1 MIKYY
6 KFLLKKASYSVF
18 KNIFFKKTVSAD
30 NPKDEIKLDETP
42 TQNKSDRLEKI
53 IHTWVVNCTKYSLKN
68 PYDTRRINR
77 KNGCIKFVLKVFNKT
92 KNEGALIGVSSSLYD
107 KYKNLYKSKLARV
120 KQSSKI
126 KSLQEKYPD
135 LDIINAYKYAILSN
149 KCALLNEDVKDF
161 ENIIK
166 ILLQLNTVNNKQ
178 KQA

>member
-18 KNIFFKKTVSAD
+18 KNIFFKKTISAD

-77 KNGCIKFVLKVFNKT
+77 KNGCIKFVLRIFKEP
-92 KNEGALIGVSSSLYD
+92 KNEGALIGISSSLYD

-120 KQSSKI
+120 KQSNKI

-166 ILLQLNTVNNKQ
+166 ILLQLNTAKNKQ
-178 KQA
+178 K

>member
-1 MIKYY
+1 M
-6 KFLLKKASYSVF
+6 
-18 KNIFFKKTVSAD
+18 
-30 NPKDEIKLDETP
+30 
-42 TQNKSDRLEKI
+42 

-68 PYDTRRINR
+68 PHDKRRINR
-77 KNGCIKFVLKVFNKT
+77 KNCCIKFILSVFEKT
-92 KNEGALIGVSSSLYD
+92 KNKNALIDITSLLYD

-166 ILLQLNTVNNKQ
+166 ILLQLNTIKNKQ

>member
-68 PYDTRRINR
+68 PYDTRCINR

-92 KNEGALIGVSSSLYD
+92 KNEGALIGISSSLYD

-166 ILLQLNTVNNKQ
+166 ILLQLNTAKYKQ
-178 KQA
+178 K

>member
-18 KNIFFKKTVSAD
+18 KNIFFKKTVSVD
-30 NPKDEIKLDETP
+30 NSKNEIKLDEAP

-92 KNEGALIGVSSSLYD
+92 KNEGALIGISSSLYD
-107 KYKNLYKSKLARV
+107 KYKNLYKSKFARV

-166 ILLQLNTVNNKQ
+166 ILLQLNTTKNKQ

>member
-30 NPKDEIKLDETP
+30 NSKNEIKLDEAP

-77 KNGCIKFVLKVFNKT
+77 KNGCIKFILRVFKET
-92 KNEGALIGVSSSLYD
+92 KNEGALIGTSSSLYD

-166 ILLQLNTVNNKQ
+166 ILLQLNTAKYKQ
-178 KQA
+178 K

>member
-42 TQNKSDRLEKI
+42 TQNKNDRLEKI
-53 IHTWVVNCTKYSLKN
+53 IHTWVINCTKYSLKN

-77 KNGCIKFVLKVFNKT
+77 KNGCIKFVLRIFKET
-92 KNEGALIGVSSSLYD
+92 KNEGALIGISSSLYD

-149 KCALLNEDVKDF
+149 KCSLLNEDVKDF

-166 ILLQLNTVNNKQ
+166 ILLQLNTAKYKQ
-178 KQA
+178 K

>member
-1 MIKYY
+1 M
-6 KFLLKKASYSVF
+6 F

-42 TQNKSDRLEKI
+42 TQNKSNRLEKI

-77 KNGCIKFVLKVFNKT
+77 KNGCIKFVLSIFEKT
-92 KNEGALIGVSSSLYD
+92 KNKNALIGISSSLYD

-120 KQSSKI
+120 KQSIKI

-166 ILLQLNTVNNKQ
+166 ILLQLNTAKNKQ
-178 KQA
+178 K

>member
-6 KFLLKKASYSVF
+6 KFLLKRQVILCLKIYFS
-18 KNIFFKKTVSAD
+18 KKTVSAD
-30 NPKDEIKLDETP
+30 NSKNEIKLDEAP

-77 KNGCIKFVLKVFNKT
+77 KNGCIKFVLRVFKET
-92 KNEGALIGVSSSLYD
+92 KNKGALIGISSSLYD
-107 KYKNLYKSKLARV
+107 KYKNLYKSKFARV

-166 ILLQLNTVNNKQ
+166 ILLQLNTTKNKQ